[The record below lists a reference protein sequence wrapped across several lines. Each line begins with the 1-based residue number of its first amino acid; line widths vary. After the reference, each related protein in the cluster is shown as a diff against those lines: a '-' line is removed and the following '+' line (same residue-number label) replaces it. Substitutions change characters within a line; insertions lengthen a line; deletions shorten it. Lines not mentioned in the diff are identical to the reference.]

1 MVHPNPT
8 SYHIFRAPN
17 FKVKSEDCRLLA
29 YQLFYQHLVLEH
41 CRLWAYQRFYQ
52 HLVQKRIAKFSNA
65 LVLSFDN
72 MWAKLS

>member
-29 YQLFYQHLVLEH
+29 YQLFYQHLV
-41 CRLWAYQRFYQ
+41 
-52 HLVQKRIAKFSNA
+52 QKRIAKFSNA
-65 LVLSFDN
+65 LVLSFGN
-72 MWAKLS
+72 M